1 LPRATVCDT
10 DSRSRAITLRAPKR
24 RERWGR
30 AAGQP
35 RSRTE
40 PPAARKPKPTTNA
53 NGPET
58 RTARLANTYS
68 LERTPGVEESN
79 NNNDNSQTTRF
90 TGLTGNNDNN
100 KQQQQQTTN
109 NNNKQRTTDNRQQTK
124 TDDRIGRI
132 GRMKAAAFI
141 LSIL

>member
-10 DSRSRAITLRAPKR
+10 DSRFRAITLRAPKR

-100 KQQQQQTTN
+100 KQQQQTTN
-109 NNNKQRTTDNRQQTK
+109 NNNKQQTTTTNNGQQTTDNRQKQT
-124 TDDRIGRI
+124 TGLA
-132 GRMKAAAFI
+132 GLAG
-141 LSIL
+141 